1 MTLQR
6 PQSGQRI
13 PNGWFGQ
20 LYDEMAANRVRGDGR
35 TIAAV
40 RTPSGTVLSVIRT
53 GKGGGAVNG
62 GMFTLRSI
70 GDGSFEVI
78 DTATGA
84 MAGIAQINGQFYV
97 CPVHQFTPTASVY
110 VCLRYAIPQSG
121 GAGDTVDFIETA
133 ELPQPDD
140 DYAYGL
146 IGRVIF
152 SGDQATVSQDHT
164 PGTLTIWW
172 QGPCWTEE

>member
-6 PQSGQRI
+6 PQSGAPI
-13 PNGWFGQ
+13 PRGWFGR
-20 LYDEMAANRVRGDGR
+20 LYDEIVACRVRGDGR

-53 GKGGGAVNG
+53 GNGGGAANG
-62 GMFTLRSI
+62 GMFTLRGI
-70 GDGSFEVI
+70 GDGKFEVI
-78 DTATGA
+78 DTATRA
-84 MAGIAQINGQFYV
+84 MAGIAQINGSFYT
-97 CPVHQFTPTASVY
+97 CPVYQFEPTASVY

-121 GAGDTVDFIETA
+121 GAGDAVDFIESA

-140 DYAYGL
+140 NYAYGL

-152 SGDQATVSQDHT
+152 AGDQAIVSQDHT